1 MQTTSWTILLSL
13 NILWFGMGAFHFSW
27 RSEAAARILVPR
39 DQRASPLFHTLGG
52 AIRFLG
58 GLNLGFMVLCALLL
72 LFAGLFPERR
82 QLALFAAAV
91 AVAHA
96 SQFAVNIPMIGKRRR
111 NEPGAWSVLEGSM
124 LFIFATDCAL
134 MVANGAFAVWNA
146 R

>member
-27 RSEAAARILVPR
+27 RSEAAARMLVPH

-82 QLALFAAAV
+82 QLALFGAAV

-111 NEPGAWSVLEGSM
+111 NEPGAWSVLKGPM
-124 LFIFATDCAL
+124 LFIFVTDCAL